1 MDNIHSTHM
10 IYDFISLSYFCRAIF
25 KIIKLHRFRLISAIE
40 KQEITNSITSSMKH
54 IVELI

>member
-40 KQEITNSITSSMKH
+40 R
-54 IVELI
+54 